1 MKKAPVIHVYC
12 MPGLAANP
20 SIFERIQL
28 PTKKFQIHW
37 LDWLLPKPKESLKEY
52 AQRMCKRVKHE
63 NPVLIGVSFGGV
75 VVQEMARFMQVRKVI
90 IISSVKSE
98 KELPRR
104 MRIARCTGMFKI
116 LPTSLAGHIDAF
128 EKMAY
133 GGFVKKRLKLYKKYM
148 SITDTR
154 YLDWA
159 IEKMV
164 CWDQPDPMPGV
175 VHIHGDK
182 DLIFP
187 YKYIQG
193 CITLPG
199 GTHIMIIN
207 RFRWFNEHL
216 EEIILTGSVKKQ
228 KNKNLHINEN

>member
-1 MKKAPVIHVYC
+1 

-20 SIFERIQL
+20 TIFEKIQL
-28 PTKKFQIHW
+28 PEGKFKIHW
-37 LDWLLPKPKESLKEY
+37 LDWLLPKSGEDLKDY
-52 AQRMCKRVKHE
+52 AKRMCKRVKHDD
-63 NPVLIGVSFGGV
+63 PVLIGVSFGGV
-75 VVQEMARFMQVRKVI
+75 VVQEMARFMQVKRVI

-104 MRIARCTGMFKI
+104 MRVARCTGIFKI
-116 LPTSLAGHIDAF
+116 LPTSLANHIDAF
-128 EKMAY
+128 ERIAFSDFMR
-133 GGFVKKRLKLYKKYM
+133 KRLKLYKKYM

-164 CWDQPDPMPGV
+164 CWDQAEPMPGV

-193 CITLPG
+193 CITVPG

-216 EEIILTGSVKKQ
+216 EEIILTGRLKEQKTKK
-228 KNKNLHINEN
+228 LHIKDN

>member
-1 MKKAPVIHVYC
+1 MEKAPVIHVYC

-20 SIFERIQL
+20 SIFEKIQL
-28 PTKKFQIHW
+28 PEEKFKIHW
-37 LDWLLPKPKESLKEY
+37 LDWLLPKPKEDLKDY
-52 AQRMCKRVKHE
+52 AQRMCKRVEHH

-75 VVQEMARFMQVRKVI
+75 VVQEMARFMKVKRVV

-104 MRIARCTGMFKI
+104 MRIARSTGIFKI
-116 LPTSLAGHIDAF
+116 LPTSLASHIDAF
-128 EKMAY
+128 ERIA
-133 GGFVKKRLKLYKKYM
+133 FNDFIRKRLKLYKKYM

-159 IEKMV
+159 IEKMI
-164 CWDQPDPMPGV
+164 CWDQPKPMPGV
-175 VHIHGDK
+175 VHIHGDR

-187 YKYIQG
+187 FKYIQG
-193 CITLPG
+193 CITVPG

-207 RFRWFNEHL
+207 RFRWFNEYL
-216 EEIILTGSVKKQ
+216 EEIIMTGTLKEQ
-228 KNKNLHINEN
+228 KTKNLQKKDR

>member
-1 MKKAPVIHVYC
+1 MIKASVIHIYC

-20 SIFERIQL
+20 SIFERIVL
-28 PTKKFQIHW
+28 PKEKFEIHW
-37 LDWLLPKPKESLKEY
+37 LDWLLPKPKEELKDY
-52 AQRMCKRVKHE
+52 AYRMCKRIEHA

-75 VVQEMARFMQVRKVI
+75 VVQEMAQMMQVKRVI

-104 MRIARCTGMFKI
+104 MRLARCTGIFRF
-116 LPTSLAGHIDAF
+116 LPTSLARHVDAF
-128 EKMAY
+128 EKVAVGDY
-133 GGFVKKRLKLYKKYM
+133 AKKRVELYKKYL

-159 IEKMV
+159 IENMV
-164 CWDQPDPMPGV
+164 CWDCPKPMPGV

-182 DLIFP
+182 DEIFP
-187 YKYIQG
+187 YKYIEG
-193 CITLPG
+193 CIAVPG

-207 RFRWFNEHL
+207 RFRWFNDHL
-216 EEIILTGSVKKQ
+216 EEIILTGQ
-228 KNKNLHINEN
+228 LNENNK